1 MIIGTRELTLMNFL
15 GLVAASTTR
24 SATVL
29 AISLATAI
37 MADSSSSGAD
47 SRFSSTLAAIFQIFF
62 IQNLIKQKGNNLEN
76 MSINNFFSSFL
87 FTNERN

>member
-37 MADSSSSGAD
+37 TADSSSSGAD
-47 SRFSSTLAAIFQIFF
+47 SRFSPARAAIFQIFL
-62 IQNLIKQKGNNLEN
+62 QNLIKQKGNNLEN
-76 MSINNFFSSFL
+76 MSINKFFFL
-87 FTNERN
+87 PKELK